1 MTKLDIQWFTSFA
14 KKIIIQSVSG
24 VKEANFWQ
32 SHRNMNFTGERDI
45 TEDLEIKENSND
57 WSDISECDAAVIAQI
72 NEFQECDLSA
82 ESEDDSDVLFEDE
95 DDGDTTTL
103 ERQKEDDVV
112 IGDHDVQLQLDK
124 QIEFEGAPTFN
135 YVTAKCKQVW
145 KC

>member
-1 MTKLDIQWFTSFA
+1 
-14 KKIIIQSVSG
+14 
-24 VKEANFWQ
+24 
-32 SHRNMNFTGERDI
+32 MNFTREWDI

-57 WSDISECDAAVIAQI
+57 WSDISECDAAVIVQI
-72 NEFQECDLSA
+72 NKFQECDLSA

-95 DDGDTTTL
+95 DDSDTTTL